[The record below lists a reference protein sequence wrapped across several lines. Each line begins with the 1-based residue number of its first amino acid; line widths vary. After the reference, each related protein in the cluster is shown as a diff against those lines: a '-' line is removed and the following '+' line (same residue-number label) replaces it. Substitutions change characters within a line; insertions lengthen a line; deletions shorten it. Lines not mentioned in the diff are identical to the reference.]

1 MEKTVE
7 KVKLNLTTWKSL
19 KKLLNASDEDFEL
32 ACESIK
38 GMDISSVAICVLAK
52 YLMYGRRIEFKK
64 KFQPSLTLVGVDENI
79 DMSWKSMLPLFSE
92 SPYLT
97 DIDKVIIQQE
107 IEGLVSETLKT
118 LDYDF
123 IKKVKLELKW

>member
-1 MEKTVE
+1 
-7 KVKLNLTTWKSL
+7 
-19 KKLLNASDEDFEL
+19 
-32 ACESIK
+32 
-38 GMDISSVAICVLAK
+38 
-52 YLMYGRRIEFKK
+52 
-64 KFQPSLTLVGVDENI
+64 
-79 DMSWKSMLPLFSE
+79 PLFSE